1 MKSIVDSALA
11 RDRAVVPSARDYSGV
26 PASAVG
32 EDSGTDSELEAML
45 SQLRTK
51 IKVVGCG
58 GGGSN
63 TVQRLVDMGVQGVDF
78 IAANTDAQHLH
89 MINVPRKILLGK
101 KTTRGLGAGALPKLG
116 EQAAMEA
123 EESIKNAMES
133 TDLAFVTCGLG
144 GGTGTGSAAYVCEAA
159 RAQGALT
166 VAVATLPFKGE
177 GKMRMENALWGMEKL
192 KKSADTV
199 ILVPNNRLLE
209 LVPKLPLNQAFKV
222 ADEILATSIR
232 SMSEILTKPGLI
244 NLDFNDLRTVMKNG
258 GFAVIG
264 IGGSDGPSDVR
275 AVEATERALNSP
287 LLDAD
292 ISGAKGVVVNV
303 TGGPDMTIE
312 QAQEAVSLV
321 AKRIGPQARII
332 WGTIVDPTVER
343 RMQVMIVVTGVAENV
358 HSGEGAPAQDHNLQT
373 VR

>member
-1 MKSIVDSALA
+1 MPAG
-11 RDRAVVPSARDYSGV
+11 RDYSRL
-26 PASAVG
+26 PTQDVG
-32 EDSGTDSELEAML
+32 EDAGTDSELEAML

-63 TVQRLVDMGVQGVDF
+63 TVARLVDMGVQGVDF

-89 MINVPRKILLGK
+89 MIHVPKKILLGK

-123 EESIKNAMES
+123 EESIKAAMES

-144 GGTGTGSAAYVCEAA
+144 GGTGTGSAAYVCDAA

-177 GKMRMENALWGMEKL
+177 GKMRMENAFWGMEKL
-192 KKSADTV
+192 KRSADTL
-199 ILVPNNRLLE
+199 ILVPNNKLLE
-209 LVPKLPLNQAFKV
+209 LVPRLPLNQAFKV

-232 SMSEILTKPGLI
+232 SLSEILTKPGLI

-264 IGGSDGPSDVR
+264 IGGSDGPADVR
-275 AVEATERALNSP
+275 AIEATEHALKSP

-312 QAQEAVSLV
+312 QAQEVVALV
-321 AKRIGPQARII
+321 QKRIGPQARII
-332 WGTIVDPTVER
+332 WGTVVDPTIER
-343 RMQVMIVVTGVAENV
+343 RIQVLLVVTGVNENF
-358 HSGEGAPAQDHNLQT
+358 HQADSAPSQESHLQT

>member
-11 RDRAVVPSARDYSGV
+11 RERAAVPSARDYSKV
-26 PASAVG
+26 PAIAGS
-32 EDSGTDSELEAML
+32 EDSGTDNELEAML

-63 TVQRLVDMGVQGVDF
+63 TVARLVDMGVQGVEF

-89 MINVPRKILLGK
+89 MINVPKKILLGK

-116 EQAAMEA
+116 EQATLEA
-123 EESIKNAMES
+123 EESIKSAMEN

-144 GGTGTGSAAYVCEAA
+144 GGTGTGSAAFFCDVA
-159 RAQGALT
+159 RSSGALT

-177 GKMRMENALWGMEKL
+177 GKMRMENAVWGMEKL

-209 LVPKLPLNQAFKV
+209 LVPRLPLNQAFKV

-232 SMSEILTKPGLI
+232 SLSEILTKPGLI
-244 NLDFNDLRTVMKNG
+244 NLDFNDLRTIMKSG

-264 IGGSDGPSDVR
+264 IGGSDGPADTR
-275 AVEATERALNSP
+275 AKEATEHALASP
-287 LLDAD
+287 MLDVD

-312 QAQEAVSLV
+312 QAQEAVTLV
-321 AKRIGPQARII
+321 QSRIGPQARII
-332 WGTIVDPTVER
+332 WGTVVDQTIER
-343 RMQVMIVVTGVAENV
+343 RIQVMIVVTGVNETFMMHEQGRRQEPHIPV
-358 HSGEGAPAQDHNLQT
+358 
-373 VR
+373 VK

>member
-11 RDRAVVPSARDYSGV
+11 RDRAVLPQGRDYSQV

-32 EDSGTDSELEAML
+32 EDAGTDSELEAML

-63 TVQRLVDMGVQGVDF
+63 TVQRLVDMGVQGVEF

-123 EESIKNAMES
+123 DESIKNAMENS
-133 TDLAFVTCGLG
+133 DLVFVTCGLG
-144 GGTGTGSAAYVCEAA
+144 GGTGTGSAAYICDAA

-199 ILVPNNRLLE
+199 ILVPNNKLLE

-244 NLDFNDLRTVMKNG
+244 NLDINDLRTVMKNG

-264 IGGSDGPSDVR
+264 IGGSDGPADVR
-275 AVEATERALNSP
+275 AAEATERALKSP

-312 QAQEAVSLV
+312 QAQEAVALV
-321 AKRIGPQARII
+321 SKRIGPQARII
-332 WGTIVDPTVER
+332 WGTIVDQSIER

-358 HSGEGAPAQDHNLQT
+358 HSGEGAPAPEHHLQT

>member
-11 RDRAVVPSARDYSGV
+11 RDRAVLPQGRDYSQV

-32 EDSGTDSELEAML
+32 EDAGTDSELEAML

-63 TVQRLVDMGVQGVDF
+63 TVQRLVDMGVQGVEF

-123 EESIKNAMES
+123 DESIKNAMENS
-133 TDLAFVTCGLG
+133 DLVFVTCGLG
-144 GGTGTGSAAYVCEAA
+144 GGTGTGSAAYICDAA

-199 ILVPNNRLLE
+199 ILVPNNKLLE

-244 NLDFNDLRTVMKNG
+244 NLDFNDLKTIMKG
-258 GFAVIG
+258 GGVAIIGLGEGENENRAEEAVN
-264 IGGSDGPSDVR
+264 
-275 AVEATERALNSP
+275 EAINSP
-287 LLDAD
+287 LIEVD
-292 ISGAKGVVVNV
+292 ISGATGALINV
-303 TGGPDMTIE
+303 HGGPDMSVS
-312 QAQEAVSLV
+312 EAEKAAELIQS
-321 AKRIGPQARII
+321 RISPNARII
-332 WGTIVDPTVER
+332 WGAAVEPELEGK
-343 RMQVMIVVTGVAENV
+343 MKVMVVITGVKSKQIFGKEDSRKGKDMGMDLI
-358 HSGEGAPAQDHNLQT
+358 H
-373 VR
+373 

>member
-1 MKSIVDSALA
+1 VKSIVDSALA
-11 RDRAVVPSARDYSGV
+11 RERAAMPSARDYSQA
-26 PASAVG
+26 PAIDG
-32 EDSGTDSELEAML
+32 NEDAGTDNELEAML

-63 TVQRLVDMGVQGVDF
+63 TVARLVDMGVQGVDF

-89 MINVPRKILLGK
+89 MINVPKKILLGK

-116 EQAAMEA
+116 EQAALEA
-123 EESIKNAMES
+123 EESIKSAMEN

-144 GGTGTGSAAYVCEAA
+144 GGTGTGSAAFVCDIA
-159 RAQGALT
+159 RNCGALT

-192 KKSADTV
+192 RKSADTV
-199 ILVPNNRLLE
+199 ILVPNNKLLE
-209 LVPKLPLNQAFKV
+209 LVPRLPLNAAFKV
-222 ADEILATSIR
+222 ADEVLATSIR

-244 NLDFNDLRTVMKNG
+244 NLDFNDLRTIMKNG

-264 IGGSDGPSDVR
+264 IGSSDGPADLR
-275 AVEATERALNSP
+275 AKEATEHALASP
-287 LLDAD
+287 LLDVD

-312 QAQEAVSLV
+312 QAQEAVALV
-321 AKRIGPQARII
+321 QSRIGPQARII
-332 WGTIVDPTVER
+332 WGTVVDQTIER
-343 RMQVMIVVTGVAENV
+343 RIQVMIVVTGVSETFLMHESAARQESHV
-358 HSGEGAPAQDHNLQT
+358 PV

>member
-1 MKSIVDSALA
+1 
-11 RDRAVVPSARDYSGV
+11 VPSARDYLTA
-26 PASAVG
+26 PAIAG
-32 EDSGTDSELEAML
+32 NEDAGTDGELEAML

-63 TVQRLVDMGVQGVDF
+63 TVARLVDMGVQGVDF

-89 MINVPRKILLGK
+89 MINVPKKILLGK

-116 EQAAMEA
+116 EQAALEA
-123 EESIKNAMES
+123 EDSIKNAMES

-144 GGTGTGSAAYVCEAA
+144 GGTGTGSAAFVCDIA
-159 RAQGALT
+159 RSCGALT

-177 GKMRMENALWGMEKL
+177 GKMRMENAIWGMEKL
-192 KKSADTV
+192 RKSADTV

-209 LVPKLPLNQAFKV
+209 LVPRLPLNAAFKV
-222 ADEILATSIR
+222 ADEVLATSIR

-244 NLDFNDLRTVMKNG
+244 NLDFNDLRTIMKNG

-264 IGGSDGPSDVR
+264 LGSSDGPADVR
-275 AVEATERALNSP
+275 AKEATEHALTSP
-287 LLDAD
+287 LLDVD

-312 QAQEAVSLV
+312 QAQEAVALV
-321 AKRIGPQARII
+321 QSRIGPQARII
-332 WGTIVDPTVER
+332 WGTVVDQTIER
-343 RMQVMIVVTGVAENV
+343 RIQVMIVATGVNETFMM
-358 HSGEGAPAQDHNLQT
+358 HESGLHQESHVPA